1 MDVDFLHGTQVVIHI
16 FDSFI
21 GATIFYQ
28 ICFRLNNYFIT
39 LIKAQKYS
47 FCNQN
52 AFRFT
57 VYLWLIIIFF
67 SERPLIFLKMTEILT
82 FLHCTNIMKK
92 CIHPYI
98 ILSNVSKKLN
108 KREKIDWD
116 LKFRLVHDII
126 PFIYIYILST
136 KISYSVL
143 GSSKPSH
150 RNST

>member
-1 MDVDFLHGTQVVIHI
+1 MDVDFLHDTQVIIHI

-82 FLHCTNIMKK
+82 FLHCTNIMKE

-108 KREKIDWD
+108 KREKI
-116 LKFRLVHDII
+116 FRLVHDII